1 MRVIGFAIYY
11 AGALACLL
19 FVTVPVSLVL
29 AGVSVVAGAGAVL
42 VAAGLVL
49 AGPSGAGLLTPDA
62 ARHGLPGRVAREFV
76 RRDPAWPQYFAA
88 QAALDANATAGRAW
102 TWASGAWRS
111 GIRWLSVNDCGGY
124 WWPIV
129 VLPVLTVLAAGTA
142 GALVALPA
150 CLLVI
155 AAITL
160 TAWLGGLPL
169 VYLLRGVDA
178 GWRLT
183 WRSRASC
190 TACFATAAVPAYRCR
205 GPHGPAQRSSGDD
218 LHRDLRPG
226 RLGVLWRR
234 CACGLRLPT
243 MVLRAAHSRHLET
256 CCPSCGETLFD
267 GAGRIRDVRAPVFG
281 AASAG
286 KTQFIMAALVGLHR
300 AAERSKVVL
309 TMPDNRG
316 RVAYAVYTDLI
327 SRSAPAPKTDTT
339 APVAVTVRIEQR
351 LNTTLLHLFDA
362 AGETLTDREQNAGLS
377 YLDTAETLTFVL
389 DPFSIRRIR
398 DEHGAASAS
407 VFADANAALHDP
419 GDAYNAT
426 AQRLQEYGVRT
437 SRNRLAFV
445 VTKADLLRR
454 LPLTAPATDSAAV
467 REWLCAHGLENL
479 VLTAE
484 RDFGQVRFF
493 LVSGR
498 DTDPDGPVSVLRWVL
513 GRGWGDL
520 G

>member
-1 MRVIGFAIYY
+1 MRVIGFAVYY

-29 AGVSVVAGAGAVL
+29 AGVSLVTGAVAVI

-49 AGPSGAGLLTPDA
+49 AGPGAGLLTPDG
-62 ARHGLPGRVAREFV
+62 ARTGLPGRVAREFV

-88 QAALDANATAGRAW
+88 QAILDAGATTGRAW
-102 TWASGAWRS
+102 AWTAGAWRA
-111 GIRWLSVNDCGGY
+111 GIAWLADTNCGGF

-129 VLPVLTVLAAGTA
+129 VLPVLTVLAAGSL
-142 GALVALPA
+142 GVAVVLPA

-155 AAITL
+155 AALTLAAWIT
-160 TAWLGGLPL
+160 GPPL

-178 GWRLT
+178 GWRRML
-183 WRSRASC
+183 RSRASC

-205 GPHGPAQRSSGDD
+205 GAHGPAQRSSGDD

-234 CACGLRLPT
+234 CSCGLRLPT
-243 MVLRAAHSRHLET
+243 MVLRAAHSRHLEA
-256 CCPSCGETLFD
+256 CCPSCGEALFA
-267 GAGRIRDVRAPVFG
+267 GAGRVRDVRAPVFG

-300 AAERSKVVL
+300 AADKAGVAV

-316 RVAYAVYTDLI
+316 RIAYEVYADLI
-327 SRSAPAPKTDTT
+327 SRAAPAPKTDTT
-339 APVAVTVRIEQR
+339 APVAVTVRLEQG

-398 DEHGAASAS
+398 DEHGAASAT
-407 VFADANAALHDP
+407 VFTDANAALHDP
-419 GDAYNAT
+419 EDAYNAT

-437 SRNRLAFV
+437 DRNRLAFV

-454 LPLTAPATDSAAV
+454 LPLTMPGDDSAAV
-467 REWLCAHGLENL
+467 RDWLRSYGLENL
-479 VLTAE
+479 VVTAE
-484 RDFGQVRFF
+484 RDFRQVRFF

-513 GRGWGDL
+513 MKGWG
-520 G
+520 GIG